1 MPSSIGGVSRTKKE
15 FFGWGEEEDRV
26 NETLFYS
33 TTPEGNKKKNLL
45 SVDVL
50 LLFFSASRVLEPAL
64 LNPLGN
70 NTRPANGIFFF

>member
-1 MPSSIGGVSRTKKE
+1 MRPCFIQQPPKE
-15 FFGWGEEEDRV
+15 
-26 NETLFYS
+26 T
-33 TTPEGNKKKNLL
+33 KKNLL